1 MKMRNVIGVVFSLVA
16 ALGLYS
22 IATSAVDGVVIHPG
36 GQLPLGGFGDVIAAF
51 EKKSGIKVSYPQKV
65 GGCGDSVKGVASGA
79 INAGIMCCPANKD
92 ETGKLGF
99 VDSAIARDAIQFV
112 VVKSNPVN
120 NLTTQQLR
128 DIYQGKIKNWKEV
141 GGNDAPIVPYSHVM
155 CGNREE
161 VARQFLTGVREGGK
175 ITIDNGLFAPW
186 LSNVGDETKVPET
199 VAADPNGIGWVSRS
213 MNKDV
218 VKVLSVDGVTP
229 TPETI
234 ANETYP
240 IVRYLHVVTK
250 GYPTGATRQFIDYVR
265 SPEGQ
270 TILAKQGKIIALP

>member
-1 MKMRNVIGVVFSLVA
+1 MKKRDLLIITFCILAVVVYA
-16 ALGLYS
+16 AAS
-22 IATSAVDGVVIHPG
+22 HATKEIIVHPG
-36 GQLPLGGFGDVIAAF
+36 GQLPLGGFDDVVAAF
-51 EKKSGIKVSYPQKV
+51 EKETGIKVSYPQKI
-65 GGCGDSVKGVASGA
+65 GGCGDSVKGVASGS

-99 VDSAIARDAIQFV
+99 VDSAVARDALQFIV
-112 VVKSNPVN
+112 EKSNPVSD
-120 NLTTQQLR
+120 LTTRQLR

-161 VARQFLTGVREGGK
+161 VARQFLTGVRKSGT
-175 ITIDNGLFAPW
+175 ITIDNGKFAPW
-186 LSNVGDETKVPET
+186 LSNVGDETKVPDT

-213 MNKDV
+213 MNKDN
-218 VKVLSVDGVTP
+218 VKVLSVDGVMP

-250 GYPTGATRQFIDYVR
+250 GYPTGATRQFIDYVK
-265 SPEGQ
+265 SKEGQ
-270 TILAKQGKIIALP
+270 TILARQGKIIPLP